1 MIPSDDVSALLDYA
15 HVVREGDGPPLA
27 LAHGAGGGV
36 DLNFAVLI
44 EALKSDRTLIGMN
57 YPGSGGSPRATTP
70 LDLEVLAD
78 AVVEVMVRAG
88 HERFPVLGLSLG
100 AAVAVTA
107 AVRHPDHVT
116 GLVLT
121 VGLAKS
127 DAQADGFLALWRR
140 LAELGEWGALAN
152 LMINAA
158 SPDVLTALTREDRAA
173 ALVQALENYPEG
185 GAEQAAL
192 AETIDIVHLL
202 PQVNVPTLVVVAGQD
217 RIVLP
222 STTRAL
228 GAGITGAEVIEYPD
242 AGHIFTP
249 DETVRWI
256 DDVAEFLARHG
267 L

>member
-1 MIPSDDVSALLDYA
+1 MIPSPDVSALLDAA

-36 DLNFAVLI
+36 DLNFALLI
-44 EALKSDRTLIGMN
+44 GALKADRTLIGMD

-70 LDLEVLAD
+70 LDLDVLAD
-78 AVVEVMVRAG
+78 GVVEAMVRAG

-100 AAVAVTA
+100 TAVAVTA
-107 AVRHPDHVT
+107 AVRHPERVT

-121 VGLAKS
+121 VGFAKG
-127 DAQADGFLALWRR
+127 DAQVAGFVAVWQR
-140 LAELGEWGALAN
+140 LAQLGEWDALAN

-158 SPDVLTALTREDRAA
+158 SPDTLSAMTPEQRDVAVR
-173 ALVQALENYPEG
+173 QALENYPRG
-185 GAEQAAL
+185 GAGQAEL
-192 AETIDIVHLL
+192 AASVDIEHLL
-202 PQVNVPTLVVVAGQD
+202 PQVSVPTLAIVAGQD

-228 GAGITGAEVIEYPD
+228 GAGITGAEVIEYPN
-242 AGHIFTP
+242 AGHTFTP
-249 DETVRWI
+249 DETGRLI
-256 DDVAEFLARHG
+256 DDVASFLARHD